1 MKNFFENKRIL
12 ITGGSGF
19 LGKNFILNLLKF
31 NCRIISTIHKNK
43 SVIKSKKIKYFKCNL
58 TSLNDCKR
66 VIKNVDYV
74 IMCAANSS
82 GAEVMEKRPLVHLTP
97 NVVMNVNMLEAAYEA
112 NIKKFL
118 FISSNAV
125 YPNTAKR
132 VSEEDVNNTFFEKYY
147 VGGWMKR
154 FSEIVSNIYA
164 EKIKKIM
171 PVVIIRPGNI
181 YGPYDKFDPQKS
193 KVIASLIR
201 KVAFKQNPLKVWGD
215 GKDVKDFIYVED
227 FVEGS
232 LKALMNPK
240 NYSIFNIASGRSVS
254 LKKVI
259 KIILQFSPLK
269 SRHLIDFQKNMP
281 SMIPER
287 NISIKFAK
295 KELSW
300 KPKTSLKKGI
310 YKTIIWYKKNYA
322 QLERN

>member
-1 MKNFFENKRIL
+1 VKKFFENKKIL
-12 ITGGSGF
+12 VTGGSGF

-58 TSLNDCKR
+58 TSLKDCKK
-66 VIKNVDYV
+66 VTKNIDYV

-82 GAEVMEKRPLVHLTP
+82 GAEVMEKKPLVHLTP

-125 YPNTAKR
+125 YPNTSKR

-154 FSEIVSNIYA
+154 FSEIVCNIYA

-181 YGPYDKFDPQKS
+181 YGPHDKFDPKKS

-201 KVAFKQNPLKVWGD
+201 KVVHKQNPLKVWGD
-215 GKDVKDFIYVED
+215 GKDVKDFIYVDD

-232 LKALMNPK
+232 LKAMMKPK

-259 KIILQFSPLK
+259 KIILQFSLLK
-269 SRHLIDFQKNMP
+269 NRNLINFQKNMP

-287 NISIKFAK
+287 KISIKFAK
-295 KELSW
+295 NELSW

-322 QLERN
+322 KLERN